1 MCYLLIY
8 CGMCYLVFICIY
20 VYNMWKGKD
29 IIDEEPKVKI
39 MFFSFCFI
47 LRRAKVR
54 RNHEKAKTLPEF
66 YAKRHWF
73 NN

>member
-39 MFFSFCFI
+39 MFFIVVPPLIAYFVPGIFYFRQN
-47 LRRAKVR
+47 LEKK
-54 RNHEKAKTLPEF
+54 RNDKK
-66 YAKRHWF
+66 
-73 NN
+73 